1 MNMHI
6 NQLVKSLFKKESLEH
21 CSLQEVQSFA
31 DSNPHFGAAQL
42 LLTKKL
48 KTEKPEQYNQQLQ
61 KTFLFFHNPLW
72 VEQLMNDT
80 GSATIIANPNTAIN
94 VEENEV
100 SNNAAYEAM
109 VEPLA
114 QAPIT
119 TKAPELVTTNSSSP
133 TAINDIVTSD
143 TTPQILEEI
152 NSPTKA
158 PELTTTGS
166 STSTAIGDT
175 VAIDTRAEMLEEKN
189 ISTKAPETGNTELPA
204 AGTPL
209 LTLSPKLETG
219 NSELTFEPYHT
230 VDYFAALGIKLKQ
243 DEKPVDKFGQQVK
256 SFTDWLK
263 VLRKTPTSA
272 IAQHINPVSEK
283 KVEQMAQHS
292 LTEKEIITEA
302 MAEVW
307 AKQGNTQKAIALYT
321 KLSLQEP
328 DKSVYFAS
336 LIEELKKT
344 L

>member
-1 MNMHI
+1 MNMYI

-80 GSATIIANPNTAIN
+80 GSATIIANPDTAIN
-94 VEENEV
+94 VQENKV
-100 SNNAAYEAM
+100 SNNAPHEVM

-114 QAPIT
+114 QTPIT
-119 TKAPELVTTNSSSP
+119 TKAPELTTTDGSIP
-133 TAINDIVTSD
+133 TAIS
-143 TTPQILEEI
+143 
-152 NSPTKA
+152 NSI
-158 PELTTTGS
+158 S
-166 STSTAIGDT
+166 
-175 VAIDTRAEMLEEKN
+175 IDTRAEMLDEKD
-189 ISTKAPETGNTELPA
+189 ISTKATEIDNTELP
-204 AGTPL
+204 TTDSHL
-209 LTLSPKLETG
+209 LTLSPKIETE

-272 IAQHINPVSEK
+272 ITQHINPVSEK